1 MAHLS
6 ISNKI
11 LDRYFGFLLNLDS
24 SSKKR
29 LINRLSESMQKEQKS
44 ATDLRLLFGS
54 WVDEKEADELIHEI
68 RSSRVEKSDITGF
81 E

>member
-6 ISNKI
+6 INNKI

-29 LINRLSESMQKEQKS
+29 LINRLSESIQTEKKS

-54 WVDEKEADELIHEI
+54 WVDEKEADEMINEI
-68 RSSRVEKSDITGF
+68 RSSRIEKPDITGF